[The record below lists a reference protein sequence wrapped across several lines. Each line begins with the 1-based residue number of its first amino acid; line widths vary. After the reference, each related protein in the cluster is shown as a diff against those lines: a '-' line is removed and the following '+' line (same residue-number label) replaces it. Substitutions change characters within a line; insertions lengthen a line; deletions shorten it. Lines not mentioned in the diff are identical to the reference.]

1 MNAFDKIA
9 LATGRFVIAAV
20 VAILATLIGSYLG
33 TEYGSEQVATTTTKV
48 ETTSAPSTVITLDTV
63 SIASIDQV
71 IDLGEVVIK
80 ADKKITATKAMTKT
94 EPRLA
99 TEEEINAIF
108 ASSFTEE
115 GTTTTETVVGTDTTK
130 SKIDRLSREVFEIA
144 VAESQAYS
152 DSVSHAMQA
161 DMEIAQAIQSKT
173 ADMESVNVGEGEL
186 LSNIND
192 GMLFVRRAPMNN
204 K

>member
-9 LATGRFVIAAV
+9 LAIGRFVLVAV
-20 VAILATLIGSYLG
+20 AAILATLIGSYVG
-33 TEYGSEQVATTTTKV
+33 TEYGSEQVAATTPKV
-48 ETTSAPSTVITLDTV
+48 EATIEPTTDITLDTV
-63 SIASIDQV
+63 SIVSSIDQV
-71 IDLGEVVIK
+71 IDLGEVVIR
-80 ADKKITATKAMTKT
+80 ADKKITAAKAVAKT

-108 ASSFTEE
+108 ASGE
-115 GTTTTETVVGTDTTK
+115 GTTTTETVVSTDTTK
-130 SKIDRLSREVFEIA
+130 SKIDRISKEVLEIA
-144 VAESQAYS
+144 MAESQAYS
-152 DSVSHAMQA
+152 DSVSRAMQA
-161 DMEIAQAIQSKT
+161 DMEIAQAIQNKT

-186 LSNIND
+186 LSNINE